1 MTDHPAEGTPLLPCP
16 FCGKLDVF
24 AERFDLSSC
33 YIQCNDC
40 GAQGPTCCQDS
51 DDEEMPGE
59 DAARRAWNTRHS
71 QGGSASTAQISELD
85 DASNA
90 CLELAAKHGFATGH
104 GDTVADMIREFSAQ
118 IRSPA
123 ESAKLR
129 AALLEIEQTTID
141 HVAVKIARA
150 ALSREEGSGAA

>member
-16 FCGKLDVF
+16 FCGKLDAF

-40 GAQGPTCCQDS
+40 GAQGPTCCQDG

-71 QGGSASTAQISELD
+71 QGASAT
-85 DASNA
+85 
-90 CLELAAKHGFATGH
+90 TP
-104 GDTVADMIREFSAQ
+104 
-118 IRSPA
+118 SPA
-123 ESAKLR
+123 ESMPWTAEMQR
-129 AALLEIEQTTID
+129 AAEKAAFYNPRNFEGIYRAIC
-141 HVAVKIARA
+141 A
-150 ALSREEGSGAA
+150 ALPREESGAA

>member
-1 MTDHPAEGTPLLPCP
+1 MTDHPAEGKLLTCP
-16 FCGKLDVF
+16 FCGKLDAF

-71 QGGSASTAQISELD
+71 QGA
-85 DASNA
+85 NA
-90 CLELAAKHGFATGH
+90 T
-104 GDTVADMIREFSAQ
+104 TS
-118 IRSPA
+118 SPA
-123 ESAKLR
+123 VSA
-129 AALLEIEQTTID
+129 EE
-141 HVAVKIARA
+141 IARA
-150 ALSREEGSGAA
+150 LFDVTHEEPWEQGMTETRAIYLDCLSG